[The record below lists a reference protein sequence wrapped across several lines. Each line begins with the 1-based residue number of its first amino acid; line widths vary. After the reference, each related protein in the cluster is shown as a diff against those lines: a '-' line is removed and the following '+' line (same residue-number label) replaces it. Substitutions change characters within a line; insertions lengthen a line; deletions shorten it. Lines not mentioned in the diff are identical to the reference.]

1 MWARC
6 SCAPGYSCLPF
17 VTDDDPSPMT
27 DDDDTDEISKIEE
40 RIEAL
45 AEIAERCRK
54 FILASK
60 VAIAGGFAL
69 LLVMMLGLFGGGLVA
84 LLGSIALVL
93 GGIVSLG
100 SNIST
105 LRETEADIGDA
116 EAMRSELISGID
128 LRVVRDTPMKLM

>member
-1 MWARC
+1 M
-6 SCAPGYSCLPF
+6 
-17 VTDDDPSPMT
+17 TEDDP
-27 DDDDTDEISKIEE
+27 TDEISDIEA

-60 VAIAGGFAL
+60 IAIAGGAAL
-69 LLVMMLGLFGGGLVA
+69 LLVTILGLIGSGQVA
-84 LLGSIALVL
+84 ALGSIALVL

-105 LRETEADIGDA
+105 LRQTDDAIGAA
-116 EAMRSELISGID
+116 EALRAELISRID
-128 LRVVRDTPMKLM
+128 LRVVHDTPMKLM